1 MKTPDKLVQRVI
13 NKMYLRAN
21 QGMIKFGNT
30 MEDTKKTKKEW
41 LIEAQQEALD
51 MAVYLEKCI
60 QDEDETIV
68 SWEGEDVKV
77 KELEDSYGG
86 TI

>member
-1 MKTPDKLVQRVI
+1 MITKDKLVQRVAD
-13 NKMYLRAN
+13 KMFNRAN
-21 QGMIKFGNT
+21 KGIIKYGNT
-30 MEDTKKTKKEW
+30 MEQTNKSKKEW

-60 QDEDETIV
+60 ENENENEKILN
-68 SWEGEDVKV
+68 E
-77 KELEDSYGG
+77 SYGG

>member
-1 MKTPDKLVQRVI
+1 MKTPDKLVKKVM
-13 NKMYLRAN
+13 NKMALRGN

-30 MEDTKKTKKEW
+30 MEDAKKTKKEW

-60 QDEDETIV
+60 EDESVV
-68 SWEGEDVKV
+68 SWEGETVKI
-77 KELEDSYGG
+77 KDITGD
-86 TI
+86 

>member
-1 MKTPDKLVQRVI
+1 MITKDKLVQRVAD
-13 NKMYLRAN
+13 KMFSRAN
-21 QGMIKFGNT
+21 KGIIKYGNT
-30 MEDTKKTKKEW
+30 MEQTNKSKKEW

-60 QDEDETIV
+60 ENENENEKILN
-68 SWEGEDVKV
+68 E
-77 KELEDSYGG
+77 SYGG

>member
-1 MKTPDKLVQRVI
+1 MITKDKLVQRVAD
-13 NKMYLRAN
+13 KMFSRAN
-21 QGMIKFGNT
+21 KGIIKYGNT
-30 MEDTKKTKKEW
+30 MEQTKKSKKEW

-60 QDEDETIV
+60 ENENENEKILN
-68 SWEGEDVKV
+68 E
-77 KELEDSYGG
+77 SYGG

>member
-1 MKTPDKLVQRVI
+1 MITKDKLVQRVAD
-13 NKMYLRAN
+13 KMFSRAN
-21 QGMIKFGNT
+21 QGIIKYGNT
-30 MEDTKKTKKEW
+30 MAKSKKSKKEW

-60 QDEDETIV
+60 LDEIEN
-68 SWEGEDVKV
+68 E
-77 KELEDSYGG
+77 ELQAQSYGG